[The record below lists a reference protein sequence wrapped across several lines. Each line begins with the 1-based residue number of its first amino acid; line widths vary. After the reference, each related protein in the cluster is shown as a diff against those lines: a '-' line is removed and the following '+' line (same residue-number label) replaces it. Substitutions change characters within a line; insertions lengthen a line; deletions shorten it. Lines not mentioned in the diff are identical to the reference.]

1 MKKDV
6 FSIVSLGEDTHTM
19 NMYLEIVLCIRLMYL
34 NIKNFGYMPIVL
46 SLEKCCG
53 HKKEFR
59 KRQRV

>member
-1 MKKDV
+1 
-6 FSIVSLGEDTHTM
+6 M
-19 NMYLEIVLCIRLMYL
+19 NMYLETVLCIRLMYL